1 MAQFTPP
8 SDLDPFANI
17 DDESMSFVQSIPSP
31 PASGLSI
38 RRLGIVHRRA
48 LHSLSG
54 AVLTWVYLALLFVAL
69 PVALSLIV
77 VWVGVPMLI
86 GVLAAIRGCAALERR
101 LAVTLLDVAIS
112 APPRVTDMRTTR
124 MGQLR
129 ALVTHGATWR
139 AMGYT
144 FVRFITGLIAFIVAT
159 VFGGTSVAFFSA
171 PFVPDSLTVNDWHP
185 LGGWSSW
192 WAPVLGAA
200 IAMIGWYICAAI
212 GQVHGWIAPV
222 LLGSSEA
229 DRLRALE
236 GRTAKLS
243 AQTQLARE
251 LHDSVGHTMT
261 SVVVQASAARRVF
274 DSNPT
279 FAREA
284 LGEIETSARQALNE
298 LDYMIGVLRSDQ
310 VRSSGELV
318 SPKGRAHVEAAS
330 AHYSPLPTLV
340 DVERLI
346 ATAQRNGLPITHT
359 LTGNPSSVPMQ
370 LSREAFRI
378 VQEGLTNV
386 TKHAPSANT
395 NLVID
400 IGVQELTIMVTNA
413 IRLAN
418 TSLDVRSSGN
428 GLRGIS
434 ERVSALGGVVWVGPV
449 EDTHVLRA
457 VVPFKPFDL

>member
-1 MAQFTPP
+1 MVGASAIGRSGVNRSQETVPLTPA
-8 SDLDPFANI
+8 SDLDALSDI
-17 DDESMSFVQSIPSP
+17 HDESMSFVHAIPSP
-31 PASGLSI
+31 PATGLSI

-48 LHSLSG
+48 LHSLTG
-54 AVLTWVYLALLFVAL
+54 AVMTWVYLALLFVAL
-69 PVALSLIV
+69 PVALSLVV
-77 VWVGVPMLI
+77 VWVGIPMLI
-86 GVLAAIRGCAALERR
+86 GVFAAIRGSGALERR
-101 LAVTLLDVAIS
+101 LAGTLLDVDIS
-112 APPRVTDMRTTR
+112 APPRVADMKTSR

-129 ALVTHGATWR
+129 ALMTHGATWK
-139 AMGYT
+139 ALGYSYVRLISGFIT
-144 FVRFITGLIAFIVAT
+144 FVVAA
-159 VFGGTSVAFFSA
+159 VFGGVAIAFVST
-171 PFVPDSLTVNDWHP
+171 PFVPESITFNDWHP
-185 LGGWSSW
+185 LGGWSTW
-192 WAPVLGAA
+192 WAPFLGVA
-200 IAMIGWYICAAI
+200 IAMIGWYLCAAV
-212 GQVHGWIAPV
+212 GQVHGWIAPA

-229 DRLRALE
+229 DRLRVLE

-284 LGEIETSARQALNE
+284 LGEIETSARQALEE
-298 LDYMIGVLRSDQ
+298 LDYMIGVLRNDQ
-310 VRSSGELV
+310 
-318 SPKGRAHVEAAS
+318 AAS
-330 AHYSPLPTLV
+330 STYSPLPTLF

-346 ATAQRNGLPITHT
+346 ATAQRNGLTITHT
-359 LTGNPSSVPMQ
+359 LSGDPSSVPMQ

-386 TKHAPSANT
+386 TKHAPSSAT

-400 IGVQELTIMVTNA
+400 IGVQELTIMVSNA
-413 IRLAN
+413 LRS
-418 TSLDVRSSGN
+418 TPSSLDVRSSGN

-434 ERVSALGGVVWVGPV
+434 ERVRTLGGVVWVGPL

-457 VVPFKPFDL
+457 VIPFKPFD